1 MELAEVYRIQYEGQM
16 DAVRGVI
23 VCEDQENGYQYLYK
37 DRFMDDVDVHSMM
50 LEWDTF
56 KSYKEADLRLISA
69 RDFPEIKDSDHII
82 PNTRIKSSIRAKDG
96 FLLKFY
102 MLGVV
107 YQDVHFEFPIDRQ
120 SDLSA
125 PLRETVL
132 SPLPVSGNTCQVYMS
147 VRTPTY
153 ELE

>member
-1 MELAEVYRIQYEGQM
+1 M

-69 RDFPEIKDSDHII
+69 RHFPEIKDSDHII

-132 SPLPVSGNTCQVYMS
+132 SPTHIGS
-147 VRTPTY
+147 VRLMFLGNLGKKRRSTRGGKS
-153 ELE
+153 EEILQ